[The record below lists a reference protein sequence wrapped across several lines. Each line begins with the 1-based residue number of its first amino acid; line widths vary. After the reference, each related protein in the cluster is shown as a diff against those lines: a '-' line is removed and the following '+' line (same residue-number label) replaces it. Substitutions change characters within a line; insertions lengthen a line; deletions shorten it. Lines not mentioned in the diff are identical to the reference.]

1 MQIPTLNKYI
11 KSNQNKLIMEINA
24 LKELPIYLLFVII
37 ISTTM
42 TVVSLFIGKKRLKP
56 DNF

>member
-1 MQIPTLNKYI
+1 MQILTLNKYI

-24 LKELPIYLLFVII
+24 LKELLIYLLFVII
-37 ISTTM
+37 ISTAM

-56 DNF
+56 HNF

>member
-24 LKELPIYLLFVII
+24 LKELLIYLLFVII
-37 ISTTM
+37 ISTAM

-56 DNF
+56 HNF